1 MTLEVIIMLGL
12 LLFLITMFM
21 FEPIK
26 IDLIALSIP
35 VFLVVLNPWT
45 NVSASQAISGFS
57 SSATITIGAMFVISS
72 GVERSGLI
80 QILGDKIISLTGKD
94 ETKQLAFIVIISGLI
109 AGIIN
114 NTPVVALFIP
124 MVIGIA
130 SQTNVSPSK
139 FLIPLS
145 YAAMM
150 GGMLS
155 LIGTSSN
162 ILASDILA
170 RELGRGYSM
179 FEFTIVG
186 IIVLFI
192 GVIYI
197 ITIGRHLIPARLD
210 PKRELTEK
218 FELVRYLS
226 EVEVRA
232 NSSLIDKTIKDFL
245 TEIDYDLDVVRMTR
259 EGEKFFTPLDN
270 KSIQEGDRLIVR
282 ADHHNLINLTKK
294 YNLKIVRRSDI
305 TQEQFEAESE
315 DNKLVEIVIPHGSFV
330 AGQTLKDV
338 NFLQRYRSSILGLRH
353 GEETTHNRLEDIKL
367 TVGDVL
373 LLSAG
378 DKTLDRLRENT
389 NFIIS
394 NEISTS
400 NYRSSKMFTSLG
412 ILAGVILLAT
422 FNFVP
427 IVIAALAGVIAMVIS
442 GCLKANEVY
451 EAINWDV
458 IFLLSG
464 LIPLGIAMENT
475 GAAEFIAEQ
484 ILNLEPFLS
493 PLLVLILFY
502 LITAIF
508 ASLMGNAVSVILMMP
523 IALNAANQLSLNP
536 FAFALVV
543 TFAASSGFLTP
554 IGYQTNLMVYSPG
567 GYKFYDYFIVGAPLQ
582 LILTIV
588 VPTVISF
595 IWGL

>member
-1 MTLEVIIMLGL
+1 
-12 LLFLITMFM
+12 M

-45 NVSASQAISGFS
+45 QVSPSQAISGFS
-57 SSATITIGAMFVISS
+57 SSATVTIGAMFIISS

-80 QILGDKIISLTGKD
+80 QILGDKIISLTEQD
-94 ETKQLAFIVIISGLI
+94 ETKQLLFIVIISGLI

-170 RELGRGYSM
+170 RELGRSYSM
-179 FEFTIVG
+179 FEFTVVG
-186 IIVLFI
+186 LIVLAI
-192 GVIYI
+192 GVIYL
-197 ITIGRHLIPARLD
+197 ITIGRKLIPARLD
-210 PKRELTEK
+210 PKGELTQE

-226 EVEVRA
+226 EVEIKA
-232 NSSLIDKTIKDFL
+232 SSDLIDKTINDFL
-245 TEIDYDLDVVRMTR
+245 AEIDYEVDIVRMTR
-259 EGEKFFTPLDN
+259 DGEKFFEPLDN
-270 KSIQEGDRLIVR
+270 KSIQAGDRLIVK
-282 ADHHNLINLTKK
+282 ANHKNLITLTKD
-294 YNLKIVRRSDI
+294 YNLKIVRRSNI

-330 AGQTLKDV
+330 AGQTLEEV
-338 NFLQRYRSSILGLRH
+338 NFLQRYRSSILGIRH
-353 GEETTHNRLEDIKL
+353 GEEITHNRLEDVEL

-373 LLSAG
+373 LLSTG

-394 NEISTS
+394 NEIGTS
-400 NYRSSKMFTSLG
+400 DYRSDKIIPSLG
-412 ILAGVILLAT
+412 ILATVIILAT
-422 FNFVP
+422 FNILP
-427 IVIAALAGVIAMVIS
+427 IVIASLAGVIAMVIS
-442 GCLKANEVY
+442 GCLRANEIY

-475 GAAEFIAEQ
+475 GTAEFIAGQ
-484 ILNLEPFLS
+484 ILSLEPFLS
-493 PLLVLILFY
+493 PLLILILFY
-502 LITAIF
+502 LITAVF

-523 IALNAANQLSLNP
+523 IALNAASQLGLNP
-536 FAFALVV
+536 FAFGLVV

-567 GYKFYDYFIVGAPLQ
+567 GYKFYDFFIVGAPLQ
-582 LILTIV
+582 LILTFV
-588 VPTVISF
+588 VPTVISLL
-595 IWGL
+595 WGL

>member
-1 MTLEVIIMLGL
+1 MTLEVIIMLCF
-12 LLFLITMFM
+12 LLFLIVMFM

-45 NVSASQAISGFS
+45 NVSPSQAISGFS
-57 SSATITIGAMFVISS
+57 SSATVTIGAMFVISS

-80 QILGDKIISLTGKD
+80 QILGDKIISLTGQD
-94 ETKQLAFIVIISGLI
+94 ETKQLTFIVIISGLI

-170 RELGRGYSM
+170 RELGRSYSM
-179 FEFTIVG
+179 FEFTVVG
-186 IIVLFI
+186 LIVLAV

-210 PKRELTEK
+210 PKGELTEE

-226 EVEVRA
+226 EVEIKA
-232 NSSLIDKTIKDFL
+232 NSLLIGKTINDFL
-245 TEIDYDLDVVRMTR
+245 AEIDYEVDIVRMTR
-259 EGEKFFTPLDN
+259 DGEKFFEPLDN
-270 KSIQEGDRLIVR
+270 KSIQAEDRLIVK
-282 ADHHNLINLTKK
+282 ANHHNLITLTKE
-294 YNLKIVRRSDI
+294 YNLNIVRRSNI

-330 AGQTLKDV
+330 AGQTLKEV
-338 NFLQRYRSSILGLRH
+338 NFLQRYRSSILGIRH
-353 GEETTHNRLEDIKL
+353 GEEITHNRLEDVEL

-373 LLSAG
+373 LLSTG
-378 DKTLDRLRENT
+378 DKTIDRLRENT

-394 NEISTS
+394 NEIRTS
-400 NYRSSKMFTSLG
+400 DYRSDKIIPSLG
-412 ILAGVILLAT
+412 ILATVIILAT
-422 FNFVP
+422 FNVIP
-427 IVIAALAGVIAMVIS
+427 IVIAALAGVITMVVS
-442 GCLKANEVY
+442 GCLKANEIY

-475 GAAEFIAEQ
+475 GTAEFIAEQ
-484 ILNLEPFLS
+484 ILSLEPFLS
-493 PLLVLILFY
+493 PLLILTLFY
-502 LITAIF
+502 LITAVF

-523 IALNAANQLSLNP
+523 IALNAASQLGLNP
-536 FAFALVV
+536 FAFGLVV

-567 GYKFYDYFIVGAPLQ
+567 GYKFYDFFIVGAPLQ
-582 LILTIV
+582 LILTVV
-588 VPTVISF
+588 VPTVISL